1 MRTYAAALVVLAGLY
16 GAPAVAA
23 DLPTKKPA
31 PEEIVAPVLP
41 STWHYEITGYGWGTD
56 LAGQAGRGTI
66 SDLAVLHQFPQAPR
80 TLPGRVDDL
89 LRRPQRHVHR
99 RASTSFWS
107 RIGAGTNFENPTS
120 ALFGD
125 HATLT
130 LTKASSPPS
139 EAIRIPVGPPNLQL
153 YGTLGARYFYIHTGF
168 DLSFPVVGFEPNFGL
183 TKNWVDP
190 VAGLAAHYAINDK
203 YFINFLTD
211 LGGLDNSATGQVLGS
226 VGYNWTPS
234 FSTTLGYRVL
244 YTYFRD
250 EQRTSPR
257 LPLSVM
263 DVRAVRWGQIQLLIR
278 SLLRLLTSSR
288 RRG

>member
-1 MRTYAAALVVLAGLY
+1 MRTYAGALAALVGLY

-56 LAGQAGRGTI
+56 LAGQTGVGP
-66 SDLAVLHQFPQAPR
+66 FPTSPFYINF
-80 TLPGRVDDL
+80 LKL
-89 LRRPQRHVHR
+89 LQHFQGGLM
-99 RASTSFWS
+99 TSFVARNDTFIAGLDVILS

-120 ALFGD
+120 PLFGD
-125 HATLT
+125 HATLK
-130 LTKASSPPS
+130 LTEGIFTAFGG
-139 EAIRIPVGPPNLQL
+139 IRIPVGSPNLQL
-153 YGTLGARYFYIHTGF
+153 YGTVGARYFYIHTGL

-211 LGGLDNSATGQVLGS
+211 MGGLEDSATGQVLGS

-250 EQRTSPR
+250 ESR
-257 LPLSVM
+257 PLHDFRYQSWM
-263 DVRAVRWGQIQLLIR
+263 YGPFAGAKY
-278 SLLRLLTSSR
+278 SF
-288 RRG
+288 